1 MVPGVAAQR
10 ADNSS
15 LIAWLVVA
23 VTAFAFAFAVAFAV
37 AFALGSLQGR
47 ATDGDAQKGRS
58 FIGLFS
64 QALGDRTAVLLVLS
78 YVGGSILGGAT
89 IAAGLDQYLSH
100 FGVGPLTTMDETM
113 NLADTS
119 RRMQFF
125 PDHPA
130 KR

>member
-1 MVPGVAAQR
+1 MVPGVAAQQ
-10 ADNSS
+10 AGDSS
-15 LIAWLVVA
+15 LIAWLLVA
-23 VTAFAFAFAVAFAV
+23 VTACAVAY
-37 AFALGSLQGR
+37 ALGSQLGR
-47 ATDGDAQKGRS
+47 TSDGDAQMGRS

-64 QALGDRTAVLLVLS
+64 RALGDRVAALLVLS
-78 YVGGSILGGAT
+78 YVGDSILGGAT

-113 NLADTS
+113 NLADTL